1 VANGN
6 NGIPV
11 WSSEFRVPSSE
22 FGSRTWKDLTRN
34 SNSELETRNSKLEN
48 LTSVAERSI
57 YQLQSLSFDPW
68 PFQKPSAMIA
78 HLSGTLLS
86 KQATSVILDVGGVG
100 YEITIP
106 VSTFYDLEEPG
117 SNVQLRI
124 YTHVREDALQL
135 YGFKTARER
144 ELFLRLISV
153 SGIGPKLGITLLSGM
168 SADEMIASIRTNN
181 LARLTLIPGVG
192 RKTAER
198 LVMELRDK
206 VASLSSAELE
216 EELGAKTTAGTPV
229 TTEDSMRSDVLSA
242 LLNLGY
248 QRNSAEKAV
257 ASALDEGGDISVEV
271 ILRRSLRKLARV

>member
-1 VANGN
+1 
-6 NGIPV
+6 
-11 WSSEFRVPSSE
+11 
-22 FGSRTWKDLTRN
+22 
-34 SNSELETRNSKLEN
+34 
-48 LTSVAERSI
+48 
-57 YQLQSLSFDPW
+57 
-68 PFQKPSAMIA
+68 MIA

-86 KQATSVILDVGGVG
+86 KQATSAIVDVNGVG

-206 VASLSSAELE
+206 VASLSSVELE
-216 EELGAKTTAGTPV
+216 EELGAKSSAGAAVPS
-229 TTEDSMRSDVLSA
+229 EDSMRSDVLSA

-257 ASALDEGGDISVEV
+257 TSAVDEGGDISVEL
-271 ILRRSLRKLARV
+271 ILRRSLRKLAKV